1 MTLRAC
7 VVAVSIGLAGVP
19 LLAAELELTI
29 DIPRMNVAEYHRPYV
44 AVWVERS
51 DGTIAA
57 NLAVWYTMAARDRDG
72 TRWLEDLR
80 RWWRRGGR
88 DVKMPV
94 DVVSGATRAPGRHRL
109 ALSSSSGPMA
119 SLPAGAYRLTIE
131 AAREVGGR
139 ETLQVS
145 FTWPPERATSAT
157 AVGRTELGS
166 VSLSLRP

>member
-1 MTLRAC
+1 MRAWLM
-7 VVAVSIGLAGVP
+7 AALIGLACLP
-19 LLAAELELTI
+19 LFAAELELTI
-29 DIPRMNVAEYHRPYV
+29 EVPKMNVAEYHRPYV

-57 NLAVWYTMAARDRDG
+57 NLAVWHAMATRDRDG

-80 RWWRRGGR
+80 QWWRRGGR
-88 DVKMPV
+88 DVRMPV

-109 ALSSSSGPMA
+109 AFGSSNGLLA
-119 SLPAGAYRLTIE
+119 SLAAGAYRLTIE

-139 ETLQVS
+139 EMLQVP
-145 FTWPPERATSAT
+145 FTWPPERAISAT

-166 VSLSLRP
+166 VTLSLRP